1 MKIDFTNTEI
11 VTLSAILIGLSDNI
25 EEMFSGYENEMNKI
39 VRENFSSL
47 SYKIIKESMIIM
59 AREREP
65 MNAEILAEEVDE

>member
-11 VTLSAILIGLSDNI
+11 VTLSAILIGLSDDI
-25 EEMFSGYENEMNKI
+25 EEMFSGDENEMNKM

-59 AREREP
+59 ARERES

>member
-11 VTLSAILIGLSDNI
+11 VTLSAILIGLSDDI
-25 EEMFSGYENEMNKI
+25 EEMFSGDENEMNKM
-39 VRENFSSL
+39 VRANFSSL

>member
-11 VTLSAILIGLSDNI
+11 VTLSAILIGLSDDI
-25 EEMFSGYENEMNKI
+25 EEMFSGDENEMNKM

-59 AREREP
+59 ARERES
-65 MNAEILAEEVDE
+65 MDAEILAEEVDE

>member
-11 VTLSAILIGLSDNI
+11 VTLSAILIGLSDDI
-25 EEMFSGYENEMNKI
+25 EEMFSGDENEMNKM

-65 MNAEILAEEVDE
+65 MNAEILAEEVVE